1 MPYLKPR
8 VGILVTG
15 GEKGASYCIKGVG
28 SNYMAAYHIATD
40 DIVDTTGAGD
50 SFIATFLAAIA
61 MDKAAVLR
69 SKVGA
74 DRALRMACI
83 AGALTCMK
91 AGAIAASPS
100 LQQVISM
107 LIE

>member
-1 MPYLKPR
+1 M
-8 VGILVTG
+8 
-15 GEKGASYCIKGVG
+15 S
-28 SNYMAAYHIATD
+28 AYPIAHD
-40 DIVDTTGAGD
+40 DIIDTTGAGD

-74 DRALRMACI
+74 DRALRMSCI

-91 AGAIAASPS
+91 PGAINASPS